1 MTCVPPA
8 LLRTPGRSHPGM
20 SPFILCSGFIGAEYD
35 AIRDNPQGH
44 GMSACVTVSYS
55 NYIFEI
61 Y

>member
-1 MTCVPPA
+1 MTCIPPA
-8 LLRTPGRSHPGM
+8 LLRTIGGSRPGM
-20 SPFILCSGFIGAEYD
+20 SPFILCSRFIGAEYD

-44 GMSACVTVSYS
+44 GISACVAVFYG